1 MAKKKGRVHQPF
13 QKRVSQLRKA
23 AAKTADALRG
33 EGQRDW
39 NVPEELQGK
48 ALTDVPALHEP
59 AFNRDEI
66 NSNYEECLAST
77 ADPGTGGDLSGLKT
91 QIDFMSAE
99 EQAFR
104 EEHCGIVRAFVH
116 GHARLFGHGKA
127 ESVFDAVAK
136 QATDLIA
143 AGAGG
148 TA

>member
-1 MAKKKGRVHQPF
+1 MAKKKGRVHPPF
-13 QKRVSQLRKA
+13 QKRVTQLRKS

-33 EGQRDW
+33 QGQRDW
-39 NVPEELQGK
+39 AIPDELK
-48 ALTDVPALHEP
+48 DKELTKIKELHDP

-66 NSNYEECLAST
+66 NANYEECLAS
-77 ADPGTGGDLSGLKT
+77 AKDPGTGGDLSGLKT
-91 QIDFMSAE
+91 QVDFMSTE

-116 GHARLFGHGKA
+116 GHARFMGHGKDQ
-127 ESVFDAVAK
+127 SIFDAVAK

-148 TA
+148 KS